1 MIYKGYHSDAAR
13 THGIGE
19 ISDTAKNLIDVTRQ
33 SFFEGIK
40 NAKPGNHLV
49 DIARGIQTCAEKAG
63 FSVVRDLCG
72 HGIGKSLHEDPEIPN
87 FVTRRRGTRLQKGM
101 TLAIE
106 PMINEGSYD
115 VWWLEDDWTVV
126 TIDGK
131 LAAHYENTI
140 VITENG
146 CEILTLLPEE
156 QKELAQIG
164 WL

>member
-1 MIYKGYHSDAAR
+1 M
-13 THGIGE
+13 
-19 ISDTAKNLIDVTRQ
+19 
-33 SFFEGIK
+33 
-40 NAKPGNHLV
+40 
-49 DIARGIQTCAEKAG
+49 
-63 FSVVRDLCG
+63 
-72 HGIGKSLHEDPEIPN
+72 
-87 FVTRRRGTRLQKGM
+87 TRRRGTILQKGM